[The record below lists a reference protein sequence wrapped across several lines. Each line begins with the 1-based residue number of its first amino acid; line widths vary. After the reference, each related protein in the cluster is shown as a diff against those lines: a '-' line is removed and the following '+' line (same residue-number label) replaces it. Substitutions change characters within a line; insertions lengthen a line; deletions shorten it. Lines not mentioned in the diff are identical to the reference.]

1 MKKTYMKPAL
11 MVVRVQQ
18 QGIICTSFVDII
30 DSNDDLDYGGGGN
43 GSARAPEYG
52 ELDLDDLEW

>member
-1 MKKTYMKPAL
+1 MKPAL

-18 QGIICTSFVDII
+18 QGIICTSFVDNI
-30 DSNDDLDYGGGGN
+30 DSDVDLDYGGGGN

-52 ELDLDDLEW
+52 ELDLDDFEW

>member
-18 QGIICTSFVDII
+18 QGIICTSFVDNI
-30 DSNDDLDYGGGGN
+30 DGDVDLDYGGGGN

-52 ELDLDDLEW
+52 ELDLDDFEW

>member
-1 MKKTYMKPAL
+1 MKPAL

-43 GSARAPEYG
+43 GSARAPKYD
-52 ELDLDDLEW
+52 ELDLDDFEW